1 MRKFKQELASA
12 PKEIA
17 TRIASENALGV
28 LTAVVPEMVGG
39 SADLTGSN
47 NTRPKGMAA
56 MSASDYAARFIHY
69 GIREHGM
76 AAAMNGMALH
86 RRRHSV
92 FGHVPGVLGL
102 LPPRDPPRRADGRA
116 RDPCD
121 DA

>member
-1 MRKFKQELASA
+1 AGPPSRVARRGSTRAGSPRRISGDLPLGLEDAVRKFKQELANA

-17 TRIASENALGV
+17 TRVASENALGM

-56 MSASDYAARFIHY
+56 MSANDYAARFIHY

-76 AAAMNGMALH
+76 AAAM
-86 RRRHSV
+86 
-92 FGHVPGVLGL
+92 
-102 LPPRDPPRRADGRA
+102 
-116 RDPCD
+116 
-121 DA
+121 